1 MTFNENVRLAFRS
14 IKANLLRTTLTALII
29 AIGITALVG
38 ILTSIDGME
47 SSIKNNFA
55 SMGANSF
62 SIRNRGASGIRIG
75 HSGSRPKAYEKI
87 QFEEARK
94 FKDQF
99 SFPNSETSVSFAV
112 TFASSVKHG
121 SEKTNPNITV
131 MAADASYLNT
141 AGYELEKG
149 RNFNETEES
158 EGHRVVLIGKEI
170 KDKLFTKVN
179 PVGQLISIGSERL
192 RVIGVLAEKG
202 SSFGFGGDKICI
214 VPLLKGKQYNK
225 NSNTSYTIT
234 VKVEDSRLLEAAV
247 AQSIAK
253 FRNIRKL
260 HTKQDDNFEITQ
272 SDSLA
277 NSLISNLSFIS
288 IAGVII
294 GVITLI
300 GASIGLMNI
309 MLVSVTERTRE
320 IGIRKAIGAKVGVI
334 RRQFLIEAIVICQ
347 LGGIAGIILG
357 IIIGNATS
365 VFIGGSFIVPWKWM
379 GIGYA
384 LCFAVGLISGIYP
397 AIKASNLDP
406 VEALRYE

>member
-1 MTFNENVRLAFRS
+1 MTYKENIKLAFGS

-75 HSGSRPKAYEKI
+75 NSGSRPKTYEKI
-87 QFEEARK
+87 EFHEARE
-94 FKDQF
+94 FKEKF
-99 SFPNSETSVSFAV
+99 SFPNSDVSLS
-112 TFASSVKHG
+112 FASSFASTVKFKNQ
-121 SEKTNPNITV
+121 KTNPNITI
-131 MAADASYLNT
+131 MAADAEYLST
-141 AGYELEKG
+141 AGYKLAQG

-158 EGHRVVLIGKEI
+158 EGHAVALIGKEV
-170 KDKLFTKVN
+170 KDKLFKN
-179 PVGQLISIGSERL
+179 KSALSENIFIGNQKYK
-192 RVIGVLAEKG
+192 IIAVLAEKG

-214 VPLLKGKQYNK
+214 IPLLKAKENSANK
-225 NSNTSYTIT
+225 SYTIS
-234 VKVEDSRLLEAAV
+234 VKVDDGRLLEAASSQ
-247 AQSIAK
+247 AISK
-253 FRNIRKL
+253 FRSIRKL
-260 HTKQDDNFEITQ
+260 GPKQEDNFEITQ

-288 IAGVII
+288 IAGIII
-294 GVITLI
+294 GAITLI

-320 IGIRKAIGAKVGVI
+320 IGIRKAIGAKVSVI

-347 LGGIAGIILG
+347 MGGIAGIIFG
-357 IIIGNATS
+357 IIIGNMTS
-365 VFIGGSFIVPWKWM
+365 IFIGGSFIIPWVWM
-379 GIGYA
+379 LVGYL
-384 LCFAVGLISGIYP
+384 LCFGVGILSGIYP
-397 AIKASNLDP
+397 AIKASRLDP